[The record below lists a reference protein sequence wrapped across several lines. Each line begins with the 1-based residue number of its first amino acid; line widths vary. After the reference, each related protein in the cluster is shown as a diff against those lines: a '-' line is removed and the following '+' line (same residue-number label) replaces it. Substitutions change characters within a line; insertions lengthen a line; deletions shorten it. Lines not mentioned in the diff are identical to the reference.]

1 MISLPLL
8 GLLAAAQ
15 DAPPVPAIRAQTA
28 LADYFSSSW
37 YPPEAQ
43 RNREEGTVRFEVA
56 VNRNGRVDSCRILA
70 SSGSTALD
78 EATCAIMAER
88 ARFSPARDTEGRA
101 VPDRFTAR
109 IAWQLPAEAP
119 PPAEH
124 ARARANLASYISD
137 GDYPSEALRLN
148 QQGTVGF
155 DLDVAEDGRVIYCH
169 VTASSGSQLLDLRTC
184 QVMLDR
190 ARFEPARD
198 EQGNPVPDRISSRV
212 TWRISG

>member
-1 MISLPLL
+1 MILPFLAI
-8 GLLAAAQ
+8 LAAAVQ
-15 DAPPVPAIRAQTA
+15 QAPPVPPVRAQTE

-43 RNREEGTVRFEVA
+43 RNHEEGIVRFEVD
-56 VNRNGRVDSCRILA
+56 VSRNGRVESCRILA

-78 EATCAIMAER
+78 EATCTIMTDR
-88 ARFSPARDTEGRA
+88 ARFTPARDAEGRA
-101 VPDRFTAR
+101 VPDRFAAR
-109 IAWQLPAEAP
+109 IAWDLPPDLP

-137 GDYPSEALRLN
+137 GDYPEEAVRLN

-155 DLDVAEDGRVIYCH
+155 DLDVSEEGRVIYCH
-169 VTASSGSQLLDLRTC
+169 VTASSGSELLDLRTC
-184 QVMLDR
+184 QVMLER

-212 TWRISG
+212 RWILG